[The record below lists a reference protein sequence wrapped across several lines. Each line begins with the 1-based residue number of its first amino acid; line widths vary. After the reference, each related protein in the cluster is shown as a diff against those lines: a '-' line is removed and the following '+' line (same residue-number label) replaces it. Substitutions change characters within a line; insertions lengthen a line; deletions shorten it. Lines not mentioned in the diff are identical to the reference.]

1 MARKSGGGSNKSGS
15 GSTTASVIT
24 LTGTN
29 GDDTLSAIGGTYV
42 LDGGRGSDTY
52 IVDGTDDS
60 IKERGNDIDSVYS
73 SVSWTLDS
81 GLENLTLTG
90 SSNLDGTGNTADN
103 ILIGNSGDN
112 QLFGMDGDDTLD
124 GAGGSDL
131 LDGGAG
137 IDTAV
142 FAGTYA
148 DYTFAWSGTDLLVTS
163 TTGETDILRN
173 IELLMFADQ
182 TVDIASIPTG
192 IIQPPAQQADLLTA
206 NDSVTLTEDASVII
220 DVLANDTGSSLS
232 VTSVDYTGNGTVT
245 INTDGTLAYDPAA
258 NWSGTES
265 FSYTVS
271 DANGATSTANVQV
284 NVTPVNDAPVAN
296 NNSYS
301 VDGSSSYSGS
311 GLLTNDFDP
320 DGDSLTVVDFDGV
333 SANGG
338 AVTVNTN
345 GTFSY
350 AAAEGFS
357 GSDSFTYTISD
368 GNGGTDTATVS
379 LSVTQPDA
387 VPYYISD
394 LLYGDIYRLNNTKPV
409 GTAVTVSYC
418 FLDQPPSYISST
430 DARATTFTAF
440 TPEQEAAARAIMAEI
455 EEATGVTFVE
465 VSSASDAT
473 ITFGNYDIG
482 GDTLGATTYPMGL
495 ATGNVYSDVWID
507 QSISGASFEPGTEAY
522 YVLIHEIGH
531 SLGLD
536 HATLPTSEDN
546 HQYTV
551 MDYSP
556 HPTITTDVTGY
567 QLYDIAAL
575 QYLYGADYTST
586 GGDDIYAFADL
597 GGKAETLWDG
607 GGRDTID
614 MSAATYGVVVDLNEG
629 AFSTIIE
636 SGTNNISIAFGA
648 VIEDLVGSAYDDILI
663 GNAADNLLTG
673 GAGNDTFVFQNN
685 WGDDVITDFDTSAD
699 MLDFTGTGLG
709 FGDFEVT
716 ESGGDTFLFYGAE
729 SLVLDNVT
737 GLSADHFVFG

>member
-1 MARKSGGGSNKSGS
+1 MARKSGGGSNKSGG

-137 IDTAV
+137 TDTAV

-182 TVDIASIPTG
+182 TVEIASIPTG

-220 DVLANDTGSSLS
+220 DVLANDTGSNLS

-245 INTDGTLAYDPAA
+245 INTDGTLRYDPAA

-311 GLLTNDFDP
+311 GLLTNDFDA

-350 AAAEGFS
+350 TAADGFS

-368 GNGGTDTATVS
+368 GNGGT
-379 LSVTQPDA
+379 
-387 VPYYISD
+387 
-394 LLYGDIYRLNNTKPV
+394 
-409 GTAVTVSYC
+409 
-418 FLDQPPSYISST
+418 
-430 DARATTFTAF
+430 
-440 TPEQEAAARAIMAEI
+440 
-455 EEATGVTFVE
+455 
-465 VSSASDAT
+465 
-473 ITFGNYDIG
+473 
-482 GDTLGATTYPMGL
+482 
-495 ATGNVYSDVWID
+495 
-507 QSISGASFEPGTEAY
+507 
-522 YVLIHEIGH
+522 
-531 SLGLD
+531 
-536 HATLPTSEDN
+536 
-546 HQYTV
+546 
-551 MDYSP
+551 
-556 HPTITTDVTGY
+556 
-567 QLYDIAAL
+567 
-575 QYLYGADYTST
+575 
-586 GGDDIYAFADL
+586 
-597 GGKAETLWDG
+597 
-607 GGRDTID
+607 
-614 MSAATYGVVVDLNEG
+614 
-629 AFSTIIE
+629 
-636 SGTNNISIAFGA
+636 
-648 VIEDLVGSAYDDILI
+648 
-663 GNAADNLLTG
+663 
-673 GAGNDTFVFQNN
+673 
-685 WGDDVITDFDTSAD
+685 
-699 MLDFTGTGLG
+699 
-709 FGDFEVT
+709 
-716 ESGGDTFLFYGAE
+716 
-729 SLVLDNVT
+729 
-737 GLSADHFVFG
+737 